1 MPSASPLSL
10 LRRLPAPLLNGLGI
24 GAGLLLCTGV
34 IAPLW
39 GLPAAVAASSGYGAV
54 GVADT
59 VVTARSKPAAMLPA
73 IAGSLL
79 VSLLVALTHGHAVA
93 EALTVLAVTFG
104 ALLWTAWGKR
114 GMPLSFVMILSLIFQ
129 MAAFREVPMDR
140 VAALSH
146 LGWVAAGAAF
156 MGLWAQ
162 LCAVALAR
170 RYRTLALAESL
181 HNLSR
186 LIRTQA
192 RWTRDRA
199 EPDARTSSQQDLLS
213 LIRQQAA
220 LTDVFQSARDL
231 LYDGATHDASARR
244 RREIDTLIHVVNL
257 RDVVLACQ
265 LDIDQLP
272 TSPSTRTALLRLA
285 HFLNWHA
292 DRVADLALAVRLG
305 EPAPPAP
312 QAPTLLA
319 PEDSR
324 ALQSLAR
331 RAGHLHEHG
340 QALRR
345 AAEGTAPGPHPEAPL
360 LTSLVSPV
368 SWSLPVLRRQLH
380 LGAPTLRYALRA
392 TLAMACALWL
402 SHHLPW
408 RSHPHWLLLTVAVV
422 MRGSLE
428 QTLARRDARVIGT
441 LLGCAVASLLL
452 SLPLGMAARFAVL
465 ALSMALAHAY
475 VLRDYRITTT
485 AAAVMALLQAKMFA
499 TGPHAVWLDA
509 AERLADTL
517 IGAGLAWG
525 FSYVLPSWERAQ
537 LPALTHRL
545 QQALRRY
552 AHHVLHWQQGS
563 ALAPERTHA
572 RREVYDAIWM
582 LAQALQR
589 TVREPAYAGSRS
601 PHLEALLIRSHRLIS
616 QLAVVR
622 IVLTHRQGDL
632 HGPTATSAIERT
644 EAALCAW
651 LSDDP
656 AERQHRAPAPLAAA
670 TPHQDDGVLV
680 SHALP
685 EPQGDPT
692 PWLLRRLTQIEAE
705 AAAWADA
712 ADGVARTR

>member
-1 MPSASPLSL
+1 MPRLTRPFLALS
-10 LRRLPAPLLNGLGI
+10 APLLNGLGI

-39 GLPAAVAASSGYGAV
+39 GLPAAIAASSGYGAV

-59 VVTARSKPAAMLPA
+59 VTTPASKPAAMLPA
-73 IAGSLL
+73 VVGAVLVAG
-79 VSLLVALTHGHAVA
+79 LVALTHGHAVA
-93 EALTVLAVTFG
+93 EATTVLLVTFS

-114 GMPLSFVMILSLIFQ
+114 GMPQSFVMILSLIFQ

-140 VAALSH
+140 SAALAH
-146 LGWVAAGAAF
+146 LAWVGVGAVG
-156 MGLWAQ
+156 MGLWAE
-162 LCAVALAR
+162 LTAVVLAA
-170 RYRTLALAESL
+170 RYRTLALADSL
-181 HNLSR
+181 QNLSE

-199 EPDARTSSQQDLLS
+199 EPDASATSQQDLLS

-220 LTDVFQSARDL
+220 LADVFQSARDL
-231 LYDGATHDASARR
+231 LYDRATEARDPRR
-244 RREIDTLIHVVNL
+244 RCEIDGLIHVVNL

-285 HFLNWHA
+285 HFLTWHA
-292 DRVADLALAVRLG
+292 DRVAAMAHSVRFNAPMPAMA
-305 EPAPPAP
+305 PAPRV
-312 QAPTLLA
+312 LA

-331 RAGHLHEHG
+331 RAAHLHDHCNALSAALQG
-340 QALRR
+340 Q
-345 AAEGTAPGPHPEAPL
+345 TPGPHPEAAL
-360 LTSLVSPV
+360 LASLVSPAT
-368 SWSLPVLRRQLH
+368 WSVAVLRRQLH
-380 LGAPTLRYALRA
+380 LRAPTLRYALRA
-392 TLAMACALWL
+392 TLAMACAVWL

-408 RSHPHWLLLTVAVV
+408 HSHPHWLLLTVAVV

-428 QTLARRDARVIGT
+428 QTLARRDARVVGT
-441 LLGCAVASLLL
+441 LAGCALASALLW
-452 SLPLGMAARFAVL
+452 LPLGMPARFVLL

-475 VLRDYRITTT
+475 VVRDYRITTT

-499 TGPHAVWLDA
+499 TGVHPVWLDA

-517 IGAGLAWG
+517 IGAALAWG
-525 FSYVLPSWERAQ
+525 FSYVLPSWERGQ
-537 LPALTHRL
+537 LPALIQRL
-545 QQALRRY
+545 QQALNRY
-552 AHHVLHWQQGS
+552 AHHVLHWQEGA

-572 RREVYDAIWM
+572 RREVYDAIWL

-589 TVREPAYAGSRS
+589 TVREPAYAGSRT

-622 IVLTHRQGDL
+622 IVLMHRQPDL
-632 HGPTATSAIERT
+632 HGPTATQAIAHTDR
-644 EAALCAW
+644 ALHAW
-651 LSDDP
+651 LAVAPDVAP
-656 AERQHRAPAPLAAA
+656 PAPPRPAPGALD
-670 TPHQDDGVLV
+670 PQDDAVLV

-692 PWLLRRLTQIEAE
+692 PWLLRRLAQIEAE

-712 ADGVARTR
+712 ARGVARAG